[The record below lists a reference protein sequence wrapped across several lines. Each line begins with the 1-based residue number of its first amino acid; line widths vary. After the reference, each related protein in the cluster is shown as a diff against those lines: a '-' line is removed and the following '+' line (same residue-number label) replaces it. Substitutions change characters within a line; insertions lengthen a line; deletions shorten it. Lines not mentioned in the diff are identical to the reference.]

1 MSAYIK
7 SLPFRLGRL
16 LICILVAFSILC
28 SPIRAL
34 GISAQS
40 AILID
45 ASTGQVLFESNANQR
60 MPMASTTKI
69 MTAVVAIESME
80 LSTKIKIP
88 KEAVGIEGSSIY
100 LCEGEILT
108 LEELLYALMLSSA
121 NDAAVAIS
129 IAVAGSVE
137 QFAVLMNQTAQRL
150 GLENTHFENPNGL
163 DSAEHYTTAHDLAK
177 LTAYALSIPK
187 FCEIA
192 STYKRSIPLNGQP
205 NARLLVN
212 HNKLLRSYDGAIGVK
227 TGFTKKSGRCLVS
240 AARREDMTL
249 IAVTLNAPDDWRDHK
264 TMLDFGFS
272 NYDSVLLGDFSM
284 ELPLISGERT
294 IVRCA
299 SDNKEFKLLP
309 ADHGEISCVVELY
322 PFVYAPVEL
331 GEKLGDLVYYLDG
344 DEIARFDISAT
355 ESIKAINQKR
365 PIWDIIFGKQ

>member
-1 MSAYIK
+1 MS
-7 SLPFRLGRL
+7 
-16 LICILVAFSILC
+16 
-28 SPIRAL
+28 
-34 GISAQS
+34 
-40 AILID
+40 
-45 ASTGQVLFESNANQR
+45 
-60 MPMASTTKI
+60 MASTTKI

-137 QFAVLMNQTAQRL
+137 QFAVLMNQTAKRL

-264 TMLDFGFS
+264 AMLDFGFA

-309 ADHGEISCVVELY
+309 AGHGEISCVVELY

-331 GEKLGDLVYYLDG
+331 GEKLGELVYYLDG
-344 DEIARFDISAT
+344 NEMARFDIRAT
-355 ESIKAINQKR
+355 ESLKAINQKR
-365 PIWDIIFGKQ
+365 PIWDIIFDKQ